1 MRSALLSLCM
11 LLVLCLPITSEKTS
25 TANEQYVTESVYVAC
40 ACAYVT
46 SEKTSTADEQ
56 YITGSVYVACAF
68 LWPHQFERQWLKTLA
83 S

>member
-1 MRSALLSLCM
+1 M

-46 SEKTSTADEQ
+46 SEKTSTANEK
-56 YITGSVYVACAF
+56 YITESFYVACGYAF
-68 LWPHQFERQWLKTLA
+68 IA
-83 S
+83 SLVS